1 MVQIK
6 CRSSLLVQD
15 DQRQAVSRS
24 EGAVMRPGIDR
35 SVIAGI
41 ILLAVMMVGIAA
53 TSYLNTR
60 KLREDATRAA
70 HSREVLDA
78 IASIRA
84 DTRKLQAGHRAFV
97 ISGIESWLQPYDEAA
112 AALRAEIEVLKT
124 LIAIDPDQFSKAEA
138 AGREIESGIAGFDEM
153 NVLRRKKGYEAILAI
168 SHVRGMQSFV
178 DPLLATLAEMDQAER
193 ERLTVHDRETDEA
206 YSRAIFYAA
215 IGAVLGLLAL
225 GMFVRLLERSILA
238 RAQDAA
244 RLAEQRELLNAT
256 LTSIGDGVIATDAAG
271 SITFLNAVAERLT
284 GSSQADA
291 RNLPLETVF
300 RILHETTRQPVENP
314 AKRTLEQGVIV
325 GRTNHTLLIA
335 RDGSERPID
344 LSAAPIKTLAGA
356 IYGAVLVF
364 RDITDRTLA
373 EEAVERKQVLLRTFI
388 DALPDVAFIKDTA
401 GRITLCNRAHMVR
414 SGAVEEA
421 EIVGKT
427 VFELYP
433 SHLATGYHE
442 DDLRV
447 FEHGETVFNREEL
460 STNAIGQEEWY
471 LTTKVPLRDRYG
483 AITGLVGISHYIQDR
498 KEAESAMRVSEEMFR
513 GAFDHTAVA
522 MVLTSI
528 DNVLTRV
535 NTAFAELFGY
545 SPQEMLGMGIAD
557 VTHPDDR
564 ARIYAHREALLAGE
578 GNFFQVEK
586 RYLHR
591 DGHIFWGLTNVSLV
605 RDPTGR
611 PLMYV
616 GQVQDVTERKRAYE
630 ALELRD
636 RAMQA
641 VSQGIVITD
650 PTLPDN
656 PIVYA
661 SPGFE
666 RMTGYAATDVLG
678 QNCRLL
684 QGKDT
689 DRTIVSAIRDAIRE
703 ARACAVELVNYR
715 KDGTPFWNALDI
727 APIRDRGRVTH
738 FVGVLMDVTDRR
750 RLVSQLTQSQKM
762 EAVGQLAGGVA
773 HDFNNLLTVI
783 NGYSQILLDTLPDS
797 DPSRTAVTAVLDA
810 GERAVGLT
818 TQLLAFSRHSV
829 LRTMV
834 LDPNVVV
841 AETGKLLRRLIGEDI
856 TLTATL
862 SPEIGRVKADPGQ
875 LGQVL
880 MNLAVNA
887 RDAMPQGGRITIET
901 RTVDL
906 DEGYARVHP
915 DVQAGK
921 HVLIAVTDTGTGMP
935 PEVLVRLFEP
945 FFTTKEPGKGTGL
958 GLATVYGIVKQSG
971 GHVEA
976 YSEVGVG
983 STFKVYLPMVEE
995 QVKPNSGSNRAQ
1007 ALGGTESVLLVED
1020 QVDVRRLAQRT
1031 LRAHGYSVLEAADG
1045 QEALG
1050 LVEWDR
1056 PRVDIL
1062 VTDVVMPGMSGPRL
1076 AEALRHH
1083 YPGLK
1088 VLYVSGYT
1096 DDAVVRHGLLA
1107 QEVAFL
1113 QKPYTLL
1120 ALAHQVRAVLDT
1132 PEAVTREV

>member
-1 MVQIK
+1 M
-6 CRSSLLVQD
+6 
-15 DQRQAVSRS
+15 
-24 EGAVMRPGIDR
+24 
-35 SVIAGI
+35 
-41 ILLAVMMVGIAA
+41 
-53 TSYLNTR
+53 
-60 KLREDATRAA
+60 
-70 HSREVLDA
+70 
-78 IASIRA
+78 
-84 DTRKLQAGHRAFV
+84 
-97 ISGIESWLQPYDEAA
+97 
-112 AALRAEIEVLKT
+112 
-124 LIAIDPDQFSKAEA
+124 
-138 AGREIESGIAGFDEM
+138 
-153 NVLRRKKGYEAILAI
+153 
-168 SHVRGMQSFV
+168 
-178 DPLLATLAEMDQAER
+178 
-193 ERLTVHDRETDEA
+193 
-206 YSRAIFYAA
+206 
-215 IGAVLGLLAL
+215 
-225 GMFVRLLERSILA
+225 
-238 RAQDAA
+238 
-244 RLAEQRELLNAT
+244 
-256 LTSIGDGVIATDAAG
+256 
-271 SITFLNAVAERLT
+271 
-284 GSSQADA
+284 
-291 RNLPLETVF
+291 
-300 RILHETTRQPVENP
+300 
-314 AKRTLEQGVIV
+314 
-325 GRTNHTLLIA
+325 
-335 RDGSERPID
+335 
-344 LSAAPIKTLAGA
+344 
-356 IYGAVLVF
+356 
-364 RDITDRTLA
+364 
-373 EEAVERKQVLLRTFI
+373 
-388 DALPDVAFIKDTA
+388 
-401 GRITLCNRAHMVR
+401 
-414 SGAVEEA
+414 
-421 EIVGKT
+421 
-427 VFELYP
+427 
-433 SHLATGYHE
+433 
-442 DDLRV
+442 
-447 FEHGETVFNREEL
+447 
-460 STNAIGQEEWY
+460 
-471 LTTKVPLRDRYG
+471 
-483 AITGLVGISHYIQDR
+483 
-498 KEAESAMRVSEEMFR
+498 
-513 GAFDHTAVA
+513 
-522 MVLTSI
+522 
-528 DNVLTRV
+528 
-535 NTAFAELFGY
+535 
-545 SPQEMLGMGIAD
+545 
-557 VTHPDDR
+557 
-564 ARIYAHREALLAGE
+564 
-578 GNFFQVEK
+578 
-586 RYLHR
+586 
-591 DGHIFWGLTNVSLV
+591 
-605 RDPTGR
+605 
-611 PLMYV
+611 
-616 GQVQDVTERKRAYE
+616 
-630 ALELRD
+630 
-636 RAMQA
+636 
-641 VSQGIVITD
+641 
-650 PTLPDN
+650 
-656 PIVYA
+656 
-661 SPGFE
+661 
-666 RMTGYAATDVLG
+666 
-678 QNCRLL
+678 
-684 QGKDT
+684 
-689 DRTIVSAIRDAIRE
+689 
-703 ARACAVELVNYR
+703 
-715 KDGTPFWNALDI
+715 
-727 APIRDRGRVTH
+727 TH